1 MRPGRAASVSS
12 LASSEAPSA
21 RQQTAV
27 LDGVQQRLAWMGKYL
42 RRGCIIRRIKNGIN
56 FGYSK
61 HAVSKRDDKGIFR
74 GNNRQV
80 NYLHGTVDTQY
91 SEIDNKQAAISEHLK
106 FTKIPKRHLH
116 YPGICLPS
124 I

>member
-1 MRPGRAASVSS
+1 MRPGRAASISS

-42 RRGCIIRRIKNGIN
+42 RIGCIIRRIKNGIN

-61 HAVSKRDDKGIFR
+61 HAVSKRDDTRIFR

-91 SEIDNKQAAISEHLK
+91 SEIYSKQAAISE
-106 FTKIPKRHLH
+106 
-116 YPGICLPS
+116 
-124 I
+124 

>member
-42 RRGCIIRRIKNGIN
+42 RRGCIIRRIRNGIN

-61 HAVSKRDDKGIFR
+61 HAVSKRDDTRIFR

-91 SEIDNKQAAISEHLK
+91 SEIDNKQTAISGHLK

-116 YPGICLPS
+116 YPPICLPS